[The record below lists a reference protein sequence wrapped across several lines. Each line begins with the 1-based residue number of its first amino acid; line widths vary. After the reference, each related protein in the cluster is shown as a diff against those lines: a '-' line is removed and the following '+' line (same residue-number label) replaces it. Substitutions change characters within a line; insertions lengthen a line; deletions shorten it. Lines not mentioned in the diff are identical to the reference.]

1 MSIEETSIER
11 ILEDAKTSQ
20 ISNPHFELE
29 NIQKYLG
36 CSQVRWLAMHENGML
51 VAVCGIT
58 QSQETSK
65 DLDENGKINEV
76 TFLSTYICQLS
87 SLVSGKSY
95 GKALLE
101 QVLDTFNNDW
111 LRAMPGTEAFYKS
124 VTLKL
129 LRNMLSL
136 QRSIEFTRLHEH
148 TCMHSW
154 NKNSQVKV
162 FVKSDRFAQRI
173 CDLVGAV

>member
-1 MSIEETSIER
+1 MTIEETSIER
-11 ILEDAKTSQ
+11 LLEEAKVSK

-36 CSQVRWLAMHENGML
+36 CSQVMWLAMHENGKL
-51 VAVCGIT
+51 VAACGII

-65 DLDENGKINEV
+65 ELDENGQINEV

-87 SLVSGKSY
+87 SLVSGKGY

-101 QVLDTFNNDW
+101 QVLDAFDNVW
-111 LRAMPGTEAFYKS
+111 LKAMPGTETFYKS
-124 VTLKL
+124 V
-129 LRNMLSL
+129 
-136 QRSIEFTRLHEH
+136 TRLHEH
-148 TCMHSW
+148 TYMHSW
-154 NKNSQVKV
+154 NKNSQAKV
-162 FVKSDRFAQRI
+162 FVKSDKFAQRI